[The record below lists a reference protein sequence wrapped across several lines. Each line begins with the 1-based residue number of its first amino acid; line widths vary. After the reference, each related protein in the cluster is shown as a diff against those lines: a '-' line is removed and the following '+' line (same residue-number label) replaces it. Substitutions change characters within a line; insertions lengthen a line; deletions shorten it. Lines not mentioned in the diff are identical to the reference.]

1 MTETLTLT
9 PEMMVVLGVL
19 AVTIFLFVA
28 EIVRVDVVAII
39 VMVSLP
45 LVGLVFFPDQVA
57 RTADRA
63 EGDLFIAFD
72 QTFSGFS
79 SNAVISII
87 AVIIIGA
94 ALDKTG
100 VMNKVA
106 RPIIRIAG
114 HSESRLI
121 TGISGTVGIISGFM
135 QNIGAAALF
144 LPAVTRIAKATNIPV
159 SRLLMP
165 MGFCAI
171 LGGTVTLVGSSPVIL
186 LNDLMQ
192 TSGVEESWNLF
203 DVTPIGLALIATGIL
218 YFIIAGR
225 WVLPS
230 NTDTTET
237 LATDSSELAETYGI
251 PTETFELEVPR
262 GSNLVGMD
270 NETAGW
276 RRDYGVSLVA
286 LDRNG
291 DKVYAPSRRT
301 VFGAGDVLA
310 LVGTEEDVRRA
321 AEAFGLQRRDEL
333 TTFAEELSPSNAGL
347 AEVVI
352 APRSRLIGKTMR
364 EIQFR
369 EKYDLDIVGIARGQ
383 EVFRAGLSDRPFQ
396 SGDAL
401 LVHGLHEK
409 IGLLQKEERDFLVTT
424 PVEVEEM
431 REHKAPWAIGFLLV
445 AISMILFTDIQ
456 LSVALMTGALGV
468 ILSGVLTVDEAYD
481 AVDWRTVFLLAGLI
495 PLGIVMEQT
504 DTAAWVAQETLTML
518 GDVQPIVLMTT
529 IAILATVFSL
539 VMSNVG
545 ATVLLV
551 PLAIAMAKGAG
562 GAEAGAD
569 PMVFALVVALATS
582 NSFIIPTHQVNAL
595 IMGPG
600 GYRNA
605 DYMRAGGIMT
615 LLFLVVLVTML
626 YFFYQ

>member
-9 PEMMVVLGVL
+9 PEMMLVLGIL

-45 LVGLVFFPDQVA
+45 LLGLAIFPDQVA

-63 EGDLFIAFD
+63 PGELFIAFD
-72 QTFSGFS
+72 QAFSGFS

-114 HSESRLI
+114 NSESRLI
-121 TGISGTVGIISGFM
+121 TGIAGTVGVISGFM

-144 LPAVTRIAKATNIPV
+144 LPAVTRIAKQTNIPI

-186 LNDLMQ
+186 LNDLMH
-192 TSGVEESWNLF
+192 TSGVEQSWNLF
-203 DVTPIGLALIATGIL
+203 DVTPIGLALIGTGIL

-237 LATDSSELAETYGI
+237 LATDSSELAETYGL
-251 PTETFELEVPR
+251 PTETFEVEVPR

-270 NETAGW
+270 HESAAW
-276 RRDYGVSLVA
+276 RTEYGVSVVA

-291 DKVYAPSRRT
+291 EKVYAPSRRT
-301 VFGAGDVLA
+301 VFGAGDILA
-310 LVGTEEDVRRA
+310 MVGTAADVRRA
-321 AEAFGLQRRDEL
+321 VEAYGLEQREDL
-333 TTFAEELSPSNAGL
+333 TAFAEDLTPSNAGL

-364 EIQFR
+364 ELRFR
-369 EKYDLDIVGIARGQ
+369 EKYNVDIVGIARGQ
-383 EVFRAGLSDRPFQ
+383 EVFRSGLSDRPFQ
-396 SGDAL
+396 AGDAL
-401 LVHGLHEK
+401 LVHGLNEK
-409 IGLLQKEERDFLVTT
+409 IGFLQKESRDFLVTT

-431 REHKAPWAIGFLLV
+431 REHKAPWAIGFF
-445 AISMILFTDIQ
+445 AIAIGMILFTDIQ

-468 ILSGVLTVDEAYD
+468 ILSGVLTIDEAYD

-504 DTAAWVAQETLTML
+504 NTAAWVAQETLSML
-518 GDVQPIVLMTT
+518 GDVEPIVLMAT
-529 IAILATVFSL
+529 IAVLATVFSL

-551 PLAIAMAKGAG
+551 PLAIAMARGAG

-615 LLFLVVLVTML
+615 ILFLVVLITML